1 MTIKEYFD
9 NGIMIATAL
18 LAISTVVYLIV
29 IYFKHLNQKVKYL
42 RVKQK
47 YYDIMLVKFKAQ
59 HPTNIYNVFDKDLQI
74 IFTDKELKY
83 LQVHFSNLERMEAE
97 MRKIY

>member
-18 LAISTVVYLIV
+18 LAISTLVYLIT
-29 IYFKHLNQKVKYL
+29 IYFKRINQKIKYL

-47 YYDIMLVKFKAQ
+47 YYDIMLVKFQAQ
-59 HPTNIYNVFDKDLQI
+59 YPTNICSVFDNDIQI
-74 IFTDKELKY
+74 MFTEKEKEYLK
-83 LQVHFSNLERMEAE
+83 VHFKNLARMKIE
-97 MRKIY
+97 MKGNS